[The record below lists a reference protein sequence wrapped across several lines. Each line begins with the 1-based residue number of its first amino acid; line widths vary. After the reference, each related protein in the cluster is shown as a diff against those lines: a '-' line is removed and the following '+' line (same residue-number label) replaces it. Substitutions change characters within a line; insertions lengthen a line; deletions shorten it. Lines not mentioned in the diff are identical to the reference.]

1 MFHFCNY
8 SCCKIA
14 RYYFWRK
21 LSCHIWRRR
30 VNVRM
35 KLNAA
40 ILGEKGNFSF
50 FPHEDY
56 QKEISFKNCNIT
68 SQKTL
73 CKVCTRHS
81 TVIQLCE
88 YQRTDA
94 FHEVH

>member
-1 MFHFCNY
+1 M
-8 SCCKIA
+8 
-14 RYYFWRK
+14 
-21 LSCHIWRRR
+21 
-30 VNVRM
+30 NVRM